1 LSVMRASTVVKRQ
14 SRGWA
19 AVLRRACQ
27 AATSVWRVATAGPRR
42 ARPWRLSTLS
52 SISAM
57 FNQRPCLGVE
67 WLASR
72 SARRLTS
79 AGGNAAAREV
89 GVCVFRVSMTST
101 IRADLRVAWGVGP
114 GIALEDVL
122 HSPAERGV
130 RLGREAPLPLLPRL
144 QLVFSGF
151 AARAGMRRPRRS
163 RVRPVCPPAAAATS
177 GAGRW
182 AGHHKCGAC
191 GDESVALLSWGGGQ
205 NDRIFLLHATAGI
218 VPRPTRQITRNGLLA
233 WSIHEP
239 EPGG

>member
-89 GVCVFRVSMTST
+89 GVCGFRVSMTST

-144 QLVFSGF
+144 QLVFF
-151 AARAGMRRPRRS
+151 RIRR
-163 RVRPVCPPAAAATS
+163 T
-177 GAGRW
+177 G
-182 AGHHKCGAC
+182 
-191 GDESVALLSWGGGQ
+191 GDETASAISRSPSLSASRRRDQRGWPVGGAPQ
-205 NDRIFLLHATAGI
+205 VR
-218 VPRPTRQITRNGLLA
+218 GLRR
-233 WSIHEP
+233 
-239 EPGG
+239 